1 MFVGEGILYD
11 AMHARHE
18 SVIILTMCSSS
29 LFSQYVP
36 GLRGGAP
43 HLGTTTERAS
53 SLIFYCFFKYC
64 ISSLQIRAKKKFEK

>member
-18 SVIILTMCSSS
+18 SVIILTMCSS
-29 LFSQYVP
+29 LFSQYEL

-43 HLGTTTERAS
+43 TWALQQNRVAHRYSAV
-53 SLIFYCFFKYC
+53 FK
-64 ISSLQIRAKKKFEK
+64 K